1 MGQEIS
7 TINNLNQSI
16 NNIIFNILTKYS
28 VLINFEIINVIIK
41 IYDDKINKINSEL
54 FKSYHNKIFN
64 NKTYDLNEFKNY
76 VKNKILLIY
85 KINRFLENCDQKL
98 TLIYGSNWNINV
110 STNYKCNLDPA
121 IKRPGRIDRTVHFD
135 YSKKD
140 QIKTMFNKFFPK
152 QSNIFS
158 DFYKSIEEKSV
169 TTAVLQKYFLSNFY
183 HENIMDNI
191 DDLLESIDENDYCE
205 QNKNLYM

>member
-110 STNYKCNLDPA
+110 STNYKCNLGSLYHLIQQLKDNSK
-121 IKRPGRIDRTVHFD
+121 IITSKELKSLDENCNLLINNLENLHKNFFINKLKI
-135 YSKKD
+135 SKKD
-140 QIKTMFNKFFPK
+140 
-152 QSNIFS
+152 
-158 DFYKSIEEKSV
+158 
-169 TTAVLQKYFLSNFY
+169 
-183 HENIMDNI
+183 
-191 DDLLESIDENDYCE
+191 
-205 QNKNLYM
+205 KNSLIANT